1 MSNTVKLLIYTF
13 VYNEAAH
20 LPAMFESLLA
30 QSDTD
35 FTLLI
40 SDNHSTD
47 GTADVIDR
55 YAGRFPRLIR
65 IKPERHLSGIEHGH
79 FAYSHVVEHSR
90 NHTHIMFIGG
100 HDVIDRETIKH
111 LKERAAA
118 TPESALLYTD
128 TFRMSLEGATLE
140 RYSNSLNTAGVPR
153 QLVPFVVL
161 LGIGHNIMSSG
172 IWRADVFKV
181 SKPRF
186 VCCASDH
193 FILCEAALSG
203 PITYTPGGALY
214 LRDAPNFKPG
224 WRYYVEKHLPEAQ
237 RRKGCAYDFSLQIRW
252 LVSILERCI
261 GVSASE
267 IVGNAVYENYFLSAM
282 QLYFIR
288 YGEAALGFDDHAAL
302 PMSALYQAIQSND
315 LGAVLRE
322 IANLG
327 S

>member
-1 MSNTVKLLIYTF
+1 
-13 VYNEAAH
+13 
-20 LPAMFESLLA
+20 
-30 QSDTD
+30 
-35 FTLLI
+35 
-40 SDNHSTD
+40 
-47 GTADVIDR
+47 
-55 YAGRFPRLIR
+55 
-65 IKPERHLSGIEHGH
+65 
-79 FAYSHVVEHSR
+79 
-90 NHTHIMFIGG
+90 MFIGG
-100 HDVIDRETIKH
+100 HDVVDRQTIKH

-128 TFRMSLEGATLE
+128 TFRMSLEGVPLE
-140 RYSNSLNTAGVPR
+140 RFANSLNTAGVPR

-172 IWRADVFKV
+172 IWRTDVFKA

-237 RRKGCAYDFSLQIRW
+237 RHKGCVYDFTLQISW
-252 LVSILERCI
+252 LVRILERCI
-261 GVSASE
+261 GVSAAQ
-267 IVGNAVYENYFLSAM
+267 VLGNPVYENYLLSAM

-288 YGEAALGFDDHAAL
+288 YGEAALGFDDHGTL
-302 PMSALYQAIQSND
+302 PMSPLYQAIQSND

-322 IANLG
+322 VARQER
-327 S
+327 